1 MIDGQ
6 NDFVERI
13 FQYQRDDNHVKCI
26 AVILKKQMRFVDSDD
41 FSHFC
46 KMIRNEAKKLG
57 VKVYYTTSILEYE
70 KDLNAF
76 DGFARDK
83 FGNRIARR
91 VSGWLFETG
100 KSEFN
105 KQRILKAFDIF
116 KGILRDEV
124 SKGAIIFDNEKSK
137 HNKLPNMNLEMEI
150 LRLKG
155 LLKIIKEKVD
165 KDNVKL

>member
-1 MIDGQ
+1 MIDEQ

-46 KMIRNEAKKLG
+46 KMIRNDAKKLG

-83 FGNRIARR
+83 F
-91 VSGWLFETG
+91 
-100 KSEFN
+100 
-105 KQRILKAFDIF
+105 
-116 KGILRDEV
+116 
-124 SKGAIIFDNEKSK
+124 
-137 HNKLPNMNLEMEI
+137 
-150 LRLKG
+150 
-155 LLKIIKEKVD
+155 
-165 KDNVKL
+165 